1 MLPRLDQAPITAR
14 VELAE
19 AGEPD
24 LSPLPPR
31 PGVMILEPRGSD
43 GTLLIATTAN
53 LRDLARRRLCPDP
66 EQPAGAQ
73 IDYRALTARI
83 LGIPVGSGLE
93 ADAVYLHQARE
104 RLPASYKAV
113 SERWRAWFV
122 HVDPD
127 AEFPQPAKTN
137 LQSGLV
143 SKRSASTLIGPPSL
157 PPGLNIGPLPDKD
170 AAGRLIEALIDAFDL
185 CRFHALLV
193 QAPAAAPCAY
203 KEMGRCAAPC
213 DGTEPLPDYRA
224 RTRAAVDALLSGT
237 LAGELEA
244 CQAQMRAASAAA
256 DFERAGALKARAD
269 RLASLLKPAFAHVA
283 RLDRW
288 RVLWILPSPEPG
300 HVRPALL
307 ASGELVRLDDQP
319 AADPAAAAAR
329 IADELASVA
338 HQPLTPTQDRID
350 TIGLASRWLFK
361 PAKKRAGVAFPV
373 TPTGPSKAE
382 IAKAVRAVAL
392 GKTEPE
398 IDALQIEA

>member
-1 MLPRLDQAPITAR
+1 MPARLDQAPITAH
-14 VELAE
+14 VELPDQ
-19 AGEPD
+19 GEPD
-24 LSPLPPR
+24 LSQLPPR
-31 PGVMILEPRGSD
+31 PGVLILEPRGSD

-73 IDYRALTARI
+73 IDYRALTARV

-104 RLPASYKAV
+104 RLPASYKTV

-143 SKRSASTLIGPPSL
+143 AKRSASTPIGPAAL
-157 PPGLNIGPLPDKD
+157 PPGLIIGPLPDKD

-224 RTRAAVDALLSGT
+224 RTRVAIDVLLSGT
-237 LAGELEA
+237 LAAELET
-244 CQAQMRAASAAA
+244 CQAQMRAAATEAR
-256 DFERAGALKARAD
+256 FEAAGALKARAD
-269 RLASLLKPAFAHVA
+269 RLAALLKPTFAHVA

-288 RVLWILPSPEPG
+288 CVLWILPSPEPG

-307 ASGELVRLDDQP
+307 ASGELLRLDDQP

-329 IADELASVA
+329 IADQLASA
-338 HQPLTPTQDRID
+338 ADLPFTPTQDRID

-361 PAKKRAGVAFPV
+361 PAKKRAGIALPI
-373 TPTGPSKAE
+373 TPTSPSNAE
-382 IAKAVRAVAL
+382 IAKAVRAVAA
-392 GKTEPE
+392 GKNEPE